1 MPSSIAKMWMPP
13 LKRLCCPAERRRA
26 DDGRD
31 ELEPSKQNG
40 LRTPRIGTALL
51 AAVLL
56 AAAAAYT
63 VPRTA
68 DAVSGLDDPARIA
81 GRALDG
87 TFDAVKAQREIEA
100 ALAAQDS
107 ELAQSVIDLARVRHI
122 TINPALAEKVAA
134 ATAEAATM
142 RYRAKSFT
150 RGLVTGEPQDMA
162 SLAGTTLGDLFVFGD
177 IRDALREGTRYV
189 AGEPVVS
196 RADVR
201 GEQVDQLV
209 LGLAATGI
217 AITAGTYATFGA
229 ATPARAGLTLVKAAR
244 KTGRLGAEFTES
256 LGRMVRQTSL
266 PAPARAAR
274 ETAKVERAGGLLH
287 LVRDVGRVEK
297 AAGGRAALD
306 ALKIAKEPR
315 DITRIAKLAE
325 KEGSRTRAILKVA
338 GRSAIMLAAFAF
350 DASLWLLGALFTV
363 LGFVSALKSAAERT
377 ALRIF
382 RRRRERRMRRA
393 MQQIA
398 ALPARG

>member
-1 MPSSIAKMWMPP
+1 MPSSTSNMWMPP
-13 LKRLCCPAERRRA
+13 LKRLCCPAEQRRA
-26 DDGRD
+26 YDGRD
-31 ELEPSKQNG
+31 DLEPSEQSG

-51 AAVLL
+51 AAALL

-63 VPRTA
+63 VPRAA
-68 DAVSGLDDPARIA
+68 DAMSGLDDPARIA

-87 TFDAVKAQREIEA
+87 TFDAVIAQREIEA
-100 ALAAQDS
+100 ALASHDS
-107 ELAQSVIDLARVRHI
+107 ELAQSVIDLARARHI
-122 TINPALAEKVAA
+122 TIDPALVEKVAV

-142 RYRAKSFT
+142 RYRAKSLT
-150 RGLVTGEPQDMA
+150 RGLLTGEPHDMA

-177 IRDALREGTRYV
+177 IRDALREGTRY
-189 AGEPVVS
+189 
-196 RADVR
+196 VR

-229 ATPARAGLTLVKAAR
+229 AAPARAGLTLVKAAR
-244 KTGRLGAEFTES
+244 KTGRLGVEFTES
-256 LGRMVRQTSL
+256 LGRMVRQISF
-266 PAPARAAR
+266 PAAAR
-274 ETAKVERAGGLLH
+274 GTAKAERAGGLLH

-350 DASLWLLGALFTV
+350 DASLWLLGALFAV
-363 LGFVSALKSAAERT
+363 FGFVSALKSAVERT
-377 ALRIF
+377 AFRIF
-382 RRRRERRMRRA
+382 RQRRERRMRRA
-393 MQQIA
+393 M
-398 ALPARG
+398 R

>member
-1 MPSSIAKMWMPP
+1 MPSSTANMWMPP
-13 LKRLCCPAERRRA
+13 LKRLCCSAKQRWVAGRRV
-26 DDGRD
+26 G
-31 ELEPSKQNG
+31 LEKPKQNV
-40 LRTPRIGTALL
+40 LRKSRIGIALL
-51 AAVLL
+51 AAALL
-56 AAAAAYT
+56 AAAAVYT
-63 VPRTA
+63 VPRAA

-87 TFDAVKAQREIEA
+87 TFDAVIAQREIEA

-107 ELAQSVIDLARVRHI
+107 ELAQSVIDLAGVRHVAI
-122 TINPALAEKVAA
+122 DPALAEKVAA

-142 RYRAKSFT
+142 RYRAKSFA

-177 IRDALREGTRYV
+177 IRDAVREGTRY
-189 AGEPVVS
+189 
-196 RADVR
+196 VR

-266 PAPARAAR
+266 PAPARA
-274 ETAKVERAGGLLH
+274 KVERAGGLLH

-306 ALKIAKEPR
+306 ALKIAKEPS
-315 DITRIAKLAE
+315 DITRVAKLAE
-325 KEGSRTRAILKVA
+325 KEGSRTRAILKIA
-338 GRSAIMLAAFAF
+338 GRSAIILAALAF
-350 DASLWLLGALFTV
+350 DASLWLLGALFAV
-363 LGFVSALKSAAERT
+363 LGFVSALRGVVERM
-377 ALRIF
+377 ALQIF
-382 RRRRERRMRRA
+382 RRRRERRMRSS

-398 ALPARG
+398 ALPAQG

>member
-1 MPSSIAKMWMPP
+1 MEEA
-13 LKRLCCPAERRRA
+13 
-26 DDGRD
+26 
-31 ELEPSKQNG
+31 KQNV
-40 LRTPRIGTALL
+40 LRKSRIGIALL

-56 AAAAAYT
+56 ATIAAYI
-63 VPRTA
+63 VPRAA
-68 DAVSGLDDPARIA
+68 DVVSGLDDPARIA

-87 TFDAVKAQREIEA
+87 TFDEVIAHREIEA

-107 ELAQSVIDLARVRHI
+107 ELAQSVIDLAGARHI
-122 TINPALAEKVAA
+122 TIDPTLAENVAA

-189 AGEPVVS
+189 
-196 RADVR
+196 R

-229 ATPARAGLTLVKAAR
+229 ATPARAGLTLVKAAS

-256 LGRMVRQTSL
+256 LGRMIRQTSF
-266 PAPARAAR
+266 PAAARAAR
-274 ETAKVERAGGLLH
+274 ETVKVERAGGGLLQ

-315 DITRIAKLAE
+315 DISRVAKLAE

-338 GRSAIMLAAFAF
+338 GRSAICTCGIGIRRQPLASGRNLCRVGFCLRAQKRGRTH
-350 DASLWLLGALFTV
+350 GAANFSPAPGTIC
-363 LGFVSALKSAAERT
+363 AE
-377 ALRIF
+377 
-382 RRRRERRMRRA
+382 A

-398 ALPARG
+398 AVPARG

>member
-13 LKRLCCPAERRRA
+13 LKRLCCPAEQRRA

-87 TFDAVKAQREIEA
+87 TFDAVIAQREIEA

-107 ELAQSVIDLARVRHI
+107 ELAQSVIDLARARHI
-122 TINPALAEKVAA
+122 TIDPALAEKVAA

-177 IRDALREGTRYV
+177 IRDALREGTRY
-189 AGEPVVS
+189 
-196 RADVR
+196 VR

-266 PAPARAAR
+266 PAPARA
-274 ETAKVERAGGLLH
+274 KVERAGGLLH
-287 LVRDVGRVEK
+287 LVRHVGRVEK

-315 DITRIAKLAE
+315 DITRIAKLTE

-338 GRSAIMLAAFAF
+338 GHSAIMLAAFAF

>member
-1 MPSSIAKMWMPP
+1 
-13 LKRLCCPAERRRA
+13 
-26 DDGRD
+26 
-31 ELEPSKQNG
+31 LEPSEQSG
-40 LRTPRIGTALL
+40 LRTPRIKAALL
-51 AAVLL
+51 AAALL

-63 VPRTA
+63 VPRAA
-68 DAVSGLDDPARIA
+68 DAMSDLDDPARIA
-81 GRALDG
+81 GRVLDG
-87 TFDAVKAQREIEA
+87 TFDAVIARREIEA
-100 ALAAQDS
+100 ALAAYDS
-107 ELAQSVIDLARVRHI
+107 ELAQSVIDLARARHI
-122 TINPALAEKVAA
+122 TIDPALVEKVAV

-150 RGLVTGEPQDMA
+150 RGLLTGEPHDMA

-189 AGEPVVS
+189 
-196 RADVR
+196 R

-217 AITAGTYATFGA
+217 AITGGTYATFGA
-229 ATPARAGLTLVKAAR
+229 AAPARAGLTLVKAAR
-244 KTGRLGAEFTES
+244 RTGRLGVEFTES
-256 LGRMVRQTSL
+256 LGRMVRQISF
-266 PAPARAAR
+266 PAAAR
-274 ETAKVERAGGLLH
+274 GTAKAERAGGLLH

-306 ALKIAKEPR
+306 VLKIAKEPR

-350 DASLWLLGALFTV
+350 DASLWLLGALFAV
-363 LGFVSALKSAAERT
+363 LGFVSALKSAVELA
-377 ALRIF
+377 ALRFF
-382 RRRRERRMRRA
+382 RWRRERRMRRA

>member
-1 MPSSIAKMWMPP
+1 MWMPP
-13 LKRLCCPAERRRA
+13 LKRLCCSAKQHWVAGRRV
-26 DDGRD
+26 G
-31 ELEPSKQNG
+31 LEKPKQNV
-40 LRTPRIGTALL
+40 LRKSRIGIALL
-51 AAVLL
+51 AAALL
-56 AAAAAYT
+56 AAAAVYT
-63 VPRTA
+63 VPRAA

-87 TFDAVKAQREIEA
+87 TFDAVIAQREIEA

-107 ELAQSVIDLARVRHI
+107 ELAQSVIDLAGVRHVAI
-122 TINPALAEKVAA
+122 DPALAEKVAA

-142 RYRAKSFT
+142 RYRAKSFA

-177 IRDALREGTRYV
+177 IRDAVRQGTRY
-189 AGEPVVS
+189 
-196 RADVR
+196 VR

-217 AITAGTYATFGA
+217 AITAGTYVTFGA

-244 KTGRLGAEFTES
+244 KTGRLGVEFTES
-256 LGRMVRQTSL
+256 LGRMVRQTSF
-266 PAPARAAR
+266 PAATRAAR
-274 ETAKVERAGGLLH
+274 DTAKVERAGGLLH
-287 LVRDVGRVEK
+287 LVRDVGRIEK

-315 DITRIAKLAE
+315 DITRVAKLAE

-350 DASLWLLGALFTV
+350 DASLWLLGALLAVF
-363 LGFVSALKSAAERT
+363 GFVSAFKSAVERT

-382 RRRRERRMRRA
+382 RRRRERHMRKA

>member
-1 MPSSIAKMWMPP
+1 MPSSTANMWMPP
-13 LKRLCCPAERRRA
+13 LKRLCCSAKQRWVAGRRV
-26 DDGRD
+26 G
-31 ELEPSKQNG
+31 LEKPKQNV
-40 LRTPRIGTALL
+40 LRKSRIGIALL
-51 AAVLL
+51 AAALL
-56 AAAAAYT
+56 AAAAVYT
-63 VPRTA
+63 VPRAA

-87 TFDAVKAQREIEA
+87 TFDAVIAQREIEA

-107 ELAQSVIDLARVRHI
+107 ELAQSVIDLAGVRHVAI
-122 TINPALAEKVAA
+122 DPALAEKVAA

-142 RYRAKSFT
+142 RYRAKSFA

-177 IRDALREGTRYV
+177 IRDAVREGTRY
-189 AGEPVVS
+189 
-196 RADVR
+196 VR

-217 AITAGTYATFGA
+217 AITAGTYVTFGA

-244 KTGRLGAEFTES
+244 KTGRLGVEFTES
-256 LGRMVRQTSL
+256 LGRMVRQISF
-266 PAPARAAR
+266 PAAAR
-274 ETAKVERAGGLLH
+274 GKAKAERAGGLLH

-297 AAGGRAALD
+297 ATGGRAALD

-350 DASLWLLGALFTV
+350 DASLWLLGALFAV
-363 LGFVSALKSAAERT
+363 LGFVSALKSAVERT

-382 RRRRERRMRRA
+382 RRRRERRMHRA
-393 MQQIA
+393 MQ
-398 ALPARG
+398 

>member
-1 MPSSIAKMWMPP
+1 MWMPP
-13 LKRLCCPAERRRA
+13 LKRLCCSAKQHWVAGRRV
-26 DDGRD
+26 G
-31 ELEPSKQNG
+31 LEKPKQNV
-40 LRTPRIGTALL
+40 LRKSRIGIALL
-51 AAVLL
+51 AAALL
-56 AAAAAYT
+56 AAAAVYT
-63 VPRTA
+63 VPRAA

-87 TFDAVKAQREIEA
+87 TFDAVIAQREIEA

-107 ELAQSVIDLARVRHI
+107 ELAQSVIDLAGVRHVAI
-122 TINPALAEKVAA
+122 DPALAEKVAA

-142 RYRAKSFT
+142 RYRAKSFA

-177 IRDALREGTRYV
+177 IRDAVREGTRY
-189 AGEPVVS
+189 
-196 RADVR
+196 VR

-217 AITAGTYATFGA
+217 AITAGTYVTFGA

-244 KTGRLGAEFTES
+244 KTGRLGVEFTES
-256 LGRMVRQTSL
+256 LGRMVRQTSF
-266 PAPARAAR
+266 PAATRAAR
-274 ETAKVERAGGLLH
+274 DTAKVERAGGLLH
-287 LVRDVGRVEK
+287 LVRDVGRIEK

-315 DITRIAKLAE
+315 DITRVAKLAE

-338 GRSAIMLAAFAF
+338 GRSAIMLAASAF
-350 DASLWLLGALFTV
+350 DASLWLLGALLAVF
-363 LGFVSALKSAAERT
+363 GFVSAFKSAVERT

-382 RRRRERRMRRA
+382 RRRRERHMRKA

>member
-1 MPSSIAKMWMPP
+1 MPP
-13 LKRLCCPAERRRA
+13 LKRLCCSAKQRWVAGRRV
-26 DDGRD
+26 G
-31 ELEPSKQNG
+31 LEKPKQNV
-40 LRTPRIGTALL
+40 LRKSRIGIALL
-51 AAVLL
+51 AAALL
-56 AAAAAYT
+56 AAAAVYT
-63 VPRTA
+63 VPRAA

-87 TFDAVKAQREIEA
+87 TFDAVIAQREIEA

-107 ELAQSVIDLARVRHI
+107 ELAQSVIDLAGVRHVAI
-122 TINPALAEKVAA
+122 DPALAEKVAA

-142 RYRAKSFT
+142 RYRAKSFA

-177 IRDALREGTRYV
+177 IRDAVREGTRY
-189 AGEPVVS
+189 
-196 RADVR
+196 VR

-217 AITAGTYATFGA
+217 AITAGTYVTFGA

-244 KTGRLGAEFTES
+244 KTGRLGVEFTES
-256 LGRMVRQTSL
+256 LGRMVRQTSF
-266 PAPARAAR
+266 PAATRAAR
-274 ETAKVERAGGLLH
+274 DTAKVERAGGLLH
-287 LVRDVGRVEK
+287 LVRDVGRIEK

-315 DITRIAKLAE
+315 DITRVAKLAE

-350 DASLWLLGALFTV
+350 DASLWLLGALLAVF
-363 LGFVSALKSAAERT
+363 GFVSAFKSAVERT

-382 RRRRERRMRRA
+382 RRRRERHMRKA

>member
-26 DDGRD
+26 GDGRD

-87 TFDAVKAQREIEA
+87 TFDAVIAQREIEA

-107 ELAQSVIDLARVRHI
+107 ELAQSVIDLARARHI
-122 TINPALAEKVAA
+122 TIDPALAEKVAA

-177 IRDALREGTRYV
+177 IRDALREGTRY
-189 AGEPVVS
+189 
-196 RADVR
+196 VR

-266 PAPARAAR
+266 PAPARA
-274 ETAKVERAGGLLH
+274 KVERAGGLLH

-338 GRSAIMLAAFAF
+338 GHSAIMLAAFAF

>member
-1 MPSSIAKMWMPP
+1 MEKP
-13 LKRLCCPAERRRA
+13 
-26 DDGRD
+26 
-31 ELEPSKQNG
+31 KQNV
-40 LRTPRIGTALL
+40 LRKSRIGIALL
-51 AAVLL
+51 AAALL
-56 AAAAAYT
+56 AAAAVYT
-63 VPRTA
+63 VPRAA

-87 TFDAVKAQREIEA
+87 TFDAVIAQREIEA

-107 ELAQSVIDLARVRHI
+107 ELAQSVIDLAGVRHVAI
-122 TINPALAEKVAA
+122 DPALAEKVAA
-134 ATAEAATM
+134 ATAEAATI
-142 RYRAKSFT
+142 RYRAKSFA

-177 IRDALREGTRYV
+177 IRDAVREGTRYV
-189 AGEPVVS
+189 
-196 RADVR
+196 R
-201 GEQVDQLV
+201 GGQVDQLV

-217 AITAGTYATFGA
+217 AITAGTYVTFGA

-256 LGRMVRQTSL
+256 LGRMVRQTSF
-266 PAPARAAR
+266 PTAVRAMR
-274 ETAKVERAGGLLH
+274 QTAKVERAGGLLH

-325 KEGSRTRAILKVA
+325 KESSRTRAILKVA

-350 DASLWLLGALFTV
+350 DASLWLLGALLAVF
-363 LGFVSALKSAAERT
+363 GFVSAFKSAV
-377 ALRIF
+377 
-382 RRRRERRMRRA
+382 
-393 MQQIA
+393 
-398 ALPARG
+398 